1 MPINISTD
9 IAITTG
15 GKLTDITAIQG
26 GWQTV
31 ATVADMNAY
40 TGSATLKGKLTD
52 GQIFYVN
59 ATEELYQLVLA
70 GSFPFNTYTFESF
83 SWPGG
88 GGGSSDY
95 STLSNI
101 PSGIV
106 SQSNSIVDIPGTK
119 LQYSNVYSTL
129 GDLPSASSYHG
140 MFAHVHATGKA
151 YFAHGGNWVELA
163 NAGSDGDITSVV
175 AGSGLSGG
183 ATTGDATLNLDTG
196 SSHFINAINGLASSG
211 IFSQTGSYYST
222 NNNIQITGSL
232 QLKYDGNDKA
242 FSISSGSSELISVNS
257 QGVLLFASQSVTPTE
272 VDGGM
277 YRDINGNFFLGM

>member
-1 MPINISTD
+1 
-9 IAITTG
+9 
-15 GKLTDITAIQG
+15 
-26 GWQTV
+26 
-31 ATVADMNAY
+31 
-40 TGSATLKGKLTD
+40 
-52 GQIFYVN
+52 
-59 ATEELYQLVLA
+59 
-70 GSFPFNTYTFESF
+70 
-83 SWPGG
+83 
-88 GGGSSDY
+88 
-95 STLSNI
+95 
-101 PSGIV
+101 
-106 SQSNSIVDIPGTK
+106 
-119 LQYSNVYSTL
+119 
-129 GDLPSASSYHG
+129 

-183 ATTGDATLNLDTG
+183 ATIGDATLNLDTG